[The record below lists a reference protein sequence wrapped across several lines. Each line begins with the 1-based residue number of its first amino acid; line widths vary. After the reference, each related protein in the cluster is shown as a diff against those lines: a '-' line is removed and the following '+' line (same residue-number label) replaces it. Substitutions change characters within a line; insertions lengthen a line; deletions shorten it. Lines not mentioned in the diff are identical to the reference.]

1 MCRLLMRG
9 SVQEVLDHA
18 DVLLVANKGPGFRDA
33 LDRLRPD
40 QKVYDLVRI
49 MEEPDLSD
57 DRYQGICW

>member
-1 MCRLLMRG
+1 MRG

-18 DVLLVANKGPGFRDA
+18 EILVVANKEPVFRDA
-33 LDRLRPD
+33 LDARRPD

-57 DRYQGICW
+57 DAYQGICW